1 MCDSGGYAIVYQNGM
16 NLVVYDHF
24 FNGIRK
30 KKKEM
35 SAVAGIRTR
44 AMSLEGSDPN
54 QLDHNCLN
62 PMYTWEVYIVFY
74 NSWIIR
80 AI

>member
-1 MCDSGGYAIVYQNGM
+1 M
-16 NLVVYDHF
+16 NEEE
-24 FNGIRK
+24 K
-30 KKKEM
+30 M

-74 NSWIIR
+74 KSQIIKAIGPAIYPSSCLFSSR
-80 AI
+80 AHAL